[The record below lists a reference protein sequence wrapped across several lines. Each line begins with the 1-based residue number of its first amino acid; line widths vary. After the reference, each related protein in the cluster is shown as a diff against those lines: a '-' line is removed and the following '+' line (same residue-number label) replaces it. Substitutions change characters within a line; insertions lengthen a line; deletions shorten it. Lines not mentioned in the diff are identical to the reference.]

1 MGTEEKKLKPGEA
14 REQGPSLRDELLL
27 DPTPPP
33 APLLEESYEF
43 LGDEDIS
50 FENYTSPDFA
60 QAEYEKLWSKVWQW
74 ACHVDHIPQPG
85 DYFVYDIGDLSAL
98 IVRTENGEIKAY
110 FNSCM
115 HRGTQLKQPGTCG
128 FSKELRCP
136 FHGWTWSLEGQL
148 VDLPQAW
155 DFPHVTADSHQLP
168 EMPVDIWE
176 GFVFINFDQEAKPL
190 NEYLGVLPQHWED
203 WGLNQRY
210 IETHIRK
217 HLPCNWKAAAEA
229 FIESYHVRETH
240 ATGQLGDEVT
250 TQYDVFGE
258 NVSRFIH
265 TRGLNSPLR
274 SDPRT
279 EDELLARISGRTLGE
294 GDLTLPSGVRAR
306 DHYANHVQETMGE
319 RYGHDFSHLSESIT
333 LDSIEYYLF
342 PNAFFFPGLSL
353 PMVYRFRPD
362 PTSPDFSY
370 FDLLFM
376 RPRPPEGEVP
386 PPPEVIELG
395 IDESYSSAEGV
406 GPLGRVYDQDT
417 ANLAAQT
424 RGFKSSFKS
433 GQTLGNYQEIRVRHL
448 QQRVKTYLEA

>member
-1 MGTEEKKLKPGEA
+1 
-14 REQGPSLRDELLL
+14 
-27 DPTPPP
+27 
-33 APLLEESYEF
+33 
-43 LGDEDIS
+43 
-50 FENYTSPDFA
+50 
-60 QAEYEKLWSKVWQW
+60 
-74 ACHVDHIPQPG
+74 
-85 DYFVYDIGDLSAL
+85 
-98 IVRTENGEIKAY
+98 
-110 FNSCM
+110 M

-136 FHGWTWSLEGQL
+136 FHGWTWSIEGQL

-176 GFVFINFDQEAKPL
+176 GFVFINFDQEAEPL
-190 NEYLGVLPQHWED
+190 NEYLGVLPRHWED
-203 WGLNQRY
+203 WGLSQRY

-229 FIESYHVRETH
+229 FIEAYHVRETH

-274 SDPRT
+274 SNPRT
-279 EDELLARISGRTLGE
+279 EDELLERISGRTLGE
-294 GDLTLPSGVRAR
+294 GDLTLPPGVRAR

-376 RPRPPEGEVP
+376 RPRPPKGEAP

-395 IDESYSSAEGV
+395 IDESYSTAEGV

-424 RGFKSSFKS
+424 RGFKSSFKN

>member
-14 REQGPSLRDELLL
+14 REQGPSLRDELLR

-98 IVRTENGEIKAY
+98 IVRTENREIKAY

-176 GFVFINFDQEAKPL
+176 GFVFINFDQEAEPL
-190 NEYLGVLPQHWED
+190 NEYLGVLPRHWED
-203 WGLNQRY
+203 WGLSQRY

-229 FIESYHVRETH
+229 LIEAYHVRETH

-274 SDPRT
+274 SNPRT
-279 EDELLARISGRTLGE
+279 EDELLERISGRTLGE
-294 GDLTLPSGVRAR
+294 GDLTLPPGVRAR

-376 RPRPPEGEVP
+376 RPRPPEGEAP

-395 IDESYSSAEGV
+395 IDESYSTAEGV

-424 RGFKSSFKS
+424 RGFKSSFKN